1 MGIIRLNRDLNC
13 ETMLIF
19 NLGYMR
25 HISSVIYV
33 TFLLFYLPFAFGQAG
48 FKNPVIRGFN
58 PDPSI
63 CRVGEDFYL
72 VTSSFEY
79 FPGLPIYHSKD
90 LVHWEQVGHC
100 LTRSSQL
107 QLANAHSSGGLFA
120 PSIRYHDG
128 LFYVIC
134 TNVSD
139 KGNFYCT
146 AENPA
151 GPWSDPTWVDIKS
164 IDPDIFWDDDGQSY
178 FVTQG
183 DEGIRV
189 TAIDLESGKLRSSE
203 RLVWAGT
210 GGRFPEAPHIYKKDG
225 YYYLLLGEGGTEY
238 AHSASIGRSRSIW
251 GPYES
256 CPLNPIL
263 SHSNRLGQGSPIQGV
278 GHADFIQAADGSWW
292 TVFLGFRVT
301 QPYSYYHILGRET
314 FLAPVSWPK
323 DGWPQINGNGIIQLD
338 MQVAT
343 LPKVT
348 FTAPPVRDEFNQPEL
363 GLSWQYLR
371 NPDSA
376 SYSLSE
382 RRGSL
387 RLSTSPVTLN
397 EIGSPSFIGR
407 RQTEHDFEA
416 GTQLEFVAKAD
427 NEEAGLTLYQTNSHH
442 YDFFVRRKGKD
453 YFLQLRVHVG
463 SLQYIVA
470 EKKISGNKVELK
482 ISGTASSYQ
491 FAYKESPMDKITI
504 VGNVD
509 TRYLST
515 EVAGGFT
522 GVMVGLFTSSNGKP
536 TNAQAFFDWFDY
548 RAAL

>member
-1 MGIIRLNRDLNC
+1 MSLA
-13 ETMLIF
+13 IF
-19 NLGYMR
+19 GYL
-25 HISSVIYV
+25 
-33 TFLLFYLPFAFGQAG
+33 LLFLTIPSYAQTG

-63 CRVGEDFYL
+63 CRVGDDYYL

-90 LVHWEQVGHC
+90 LVNWKQVGHC
-100 LTRSSQL
+100 LTRASQL
-107 QLANAHSSGGLFA
+107 NLKGVSSSGGLFA
-120 PSIRYHDG
+120 PSIRYHNG

-146 AENPA
+146 TENPY
-151 GPWSDPTWVDIKS
+151 GSWSDPIWVDIKS
-164 IDPDIFWDDDGQSY
+164 IDPDIFWDEDGKSY

-189 TAIDLESGKLRSSE
+189 TAIDLSTGKLTSME
-203 RLVWAGT
+203 KVVWAGT

-263 SHSNRLGQGSPIQGV
+263 SHSNRLGQGNPIQGV
-278 GHADFIQAADGSWW
+278 GHADLVQAADGSWW

-301 QPYSYYHILGRET
+301 QQYSYYHILGRET

-323 DGWPQINGNGIIQLD
+323 DGWPQVNGNGKVQLD
-338 MQVAT
+338 MTVKTSPAVPVAV
-343 LPKVT
+343 PAQRDN
-348 FTAPPVRDEFNQPEL
+348 FTDAQL
-363 GLSWQYLR
+363 GLPWQYLR
-371 NPDSA
+371 NPDS
-376 SYSLSE
+376 SKYSLTE

-387 RLSTSPVTLN
+387 CLYTSPISLN
-397 EIGSPSFIGR
+397 ETESPSFIGR
-407 RQTEHDFEA
+407 RQTEHDF
-416 GTQLEFVAKAD
+416 QSSVKLELVANAD
-427 NEEAGLTLYQTNSHH
+427 GEEAGLTMYQNNSHH
-442 YDFFVRRKGKD
+442 YDFFLSRKGGN
-453 YFLQLRVHVG
+453 YMLQLRAKVG
-463 SLQYIVA
+463 SLHYIVA
-470 EKKISGNKVELK
+470 EKEVAGSEVELR
-482 ISGTASSYQ
+482 ISGTPLTYAFAFKDVKSGGYSKLASL
-491 FAYKESPMDKITI
+491 
-504 VGNVD
+504 D

-522 GVMVGLFTSSNGKP
+522 GVMIGLYASSNGKA
-536 TNAQAFFDWFDY
+536 TKAKAFFDWFDY
-548 RAAL
+548 QLSS